1 MARSRLTA
9 PKHLEERYTR
19 LLLSAFGFVH
29 QAYLDF
35 LEPRLAE
42 VARQDAFF
50 PHSTEL
56 KLLFATLKVALR
68 TRVVRAAEQIADA
81 IDQESAKVI
90 GDLIGI
96 DVRSLGISHLVDAF
110 REENLRLVTAATQDF
125 ADEVR
130 DVFESAGV
138 NGLRVEE
145 LRKKL
150 QDRVDVSR
158 SRAELIAR
166 DQVLK
171 LNSQV
176 NQTRQQKAGVTQY
189 TWSTSRDERVRQ
201 PKPGKLGPDH
211 ASLEGQTFDWN
222 NPPEVDTKT
231 GRRAHPGQ
239 DFQCRCIGIPVIAEL
254 SDSGDTSDEG

>member
-1 MARSRLTA
+1 MRKRLAA
-9 PKHLEERYTR
+9 PKHIEERYTR
-19 LLLSAFGFVH
+19 LLLSVFDFVH
-29 QAYLDF
+29 RAYLSF
-35 LEPRLAE
+35 LEPRLTD

-68 TRVVRAAEQIADA
+68 TRVIKVAEQVAQA
-81 IDQESAKVI
+81 IDEESAKVI

-96 DVRSLGISHLVDAF
+96 DARSLGITHLVDGF

-125 ADEVR
+125 ADEVQ

-150 QDRVDVSR
+150 QERVDVSR

-171 LNSQV
+171 LNGQI
-176 NQTRQQKAGVTQY
+176 NQTRQQKAGITQY
-189 TWSTSRDERVRQ
+189 TWSTSLDERVRE

-211 ASLEGQTFDWN
+211 ASLEGQVCDWN
-222 NPPEVDTKT
+222 NPPVVDTKT

-239 DFQCRCIGIPVIAEL
+239 DFQCRCISIPVVPEL
-254 SDSGDTSDEG
+254 AGFNATEDD